1 MHGEQEQRST
11 ERGRFAPPTWTERV
25 AFVVARGLAAG
36 MLVVA
41 LSEEMPELYDLLLRV
56 SVSLVSIWGCWFMPR
71 LRRWGW
77 AALFLVTLILFNPF
91 APPPFPPWLW
101 RALELAWAG
110 LLVLSLAFIRPVPRP
125 PKPGASDPPPGA
137 DRPGRRQE
145 PSP

>member
-1 MHGEQEQRST
+1 MHGEPGPLTSG
-11 ERGRFAPPTWTERV
+11 RGRFEPPTWTERV

-41 LSEEMPELYDLLLRV
+41 LSEEMPQLYDLLLRIL
-56 SVSLVSIWGCWFMPR
+56 VSLVAIWGCWFMPR

-77 AALFLVTLILFNPF
+77 GALFLITLVLFNPF

-101 RALELAWAG
+101 RGLELACAA

-125 PKPGASDPPPGA
+125 QKPGAAGPVSEA
-137 DRPGRRQE
+137 ERPGKPQDYG
-145 PSP
+145 S